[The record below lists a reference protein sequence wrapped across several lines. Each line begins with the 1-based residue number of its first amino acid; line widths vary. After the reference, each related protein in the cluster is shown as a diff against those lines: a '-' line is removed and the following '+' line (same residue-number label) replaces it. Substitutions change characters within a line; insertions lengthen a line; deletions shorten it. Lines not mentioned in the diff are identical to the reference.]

1 MKRQAQARYR
11 KEMTDSE
18 QETFISQGKQPKEVD
33 TNRMKAMNKDRE
45 AYTIWKFD
53 DVQPKLTI

>member
-45 AYTIWKFD
+45 AYTI
-53 DVQPKLTI
+53 

>member
-1 MKRQAQARYR
+1 MKRQALSGIE

-18 QETFISQGKQPKEVD
+18 QEKFISHGKQPKEVD

-45 AYTIWKFD
+45 AYTI
-53 DVQPKLTI
+53 